1 MFKMFSKL
9 SFFGSLMISA
19 ACAQSG
25 QPIQARIPFA
35 FTVTNTTL
43 PPGNY
48 QFTYG
53 SSAQRLTI
61 RSRDGNSAGIFVTAL
76 QTATSESSTEQ
87 GRLIFDCYRH
97 ACYLAQVRGGSLA
110 GKRGVQVLG
119 SEPGRTLGISARI
132 VAITIPSN

>member
-25 QPIQARIPFA
+25 QPMQARIPFA
-35 FTVTNTTL
+35 FTVTDTTL

-61 RSRDGNSAGIFVTAL
+61 RSRDGNSATIFATAF
-76 QTATSESSTEQ
+76 QTVASEPSSDQ
-87 GRLIFDCYRH
+87 GRLIFNCYSH
-97 ACYLAQVRGGSLA
+97 ACYLAQLNGGSLA
-110 GKRGVQVLG
+110 GNRGVQVLG
-119 SEPGRTLGISARI
+119 SERRRTLSISART
-132 VAITIPSN
+132 VAITIPTN

>member
-19 ACAQSG
+19 TCAQSG

-53 SSAQRLTI
+53 TSAQRLTI
-61 RSRDGNSAGIFVTAL
+61 RSRDGNSAGIFVTAF
-76 QTATSESSTEQ
+76 QTASEPSGEQ
-87 GRLIFDCYRH
+87 GRLIFDCYGH
-97 ACYLAQVRGGSLA
+97 ACYLAQVREGSLA
-110 GKRGVQVLG
+110 GNRGVQVLG
-119 SEPGRTLGISARI
+119 SERRRTLGISARI
-132 VAITIPSN
+132 VAITIPTN